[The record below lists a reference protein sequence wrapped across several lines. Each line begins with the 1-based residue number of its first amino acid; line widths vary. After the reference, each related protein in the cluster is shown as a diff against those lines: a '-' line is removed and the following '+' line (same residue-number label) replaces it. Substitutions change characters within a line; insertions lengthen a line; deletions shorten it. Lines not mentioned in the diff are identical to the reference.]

1 MIILCWLVVARHS
14 FVLQIQIFV
23 SNFRPSLNEV
33 FVLVSQAAATP
44 LLFVGN
50 NGVAIQL
57 FDMTL
62 VFAVFRHSR
71 ACSSHTR
78 IVIRHEYLLQIIEPN
93 AIADNGLQQLGT
105 TILVEGSLPGRPGTK
120 CLRGLLPQ
128 LETNKKID
136 TKKATIYPMG
146 KTSLGNCPR
155 VALFWLK

>member
-1 MIILCWLVVARHS
+1 MIICWLVVARHS

-62 VFAVFRHSR
+62 VLAVFRHSR

-120 CLRGLLPQ
+120 CLRGLQACLDKVVAPKEKCM
-128 LETNKKID
+128 LELLMLELLIASPL
-136 TKKATIYPMG
+136 TKRP
-146 KTSLGNCPR
+146 
-155 VALFWLK
+155 